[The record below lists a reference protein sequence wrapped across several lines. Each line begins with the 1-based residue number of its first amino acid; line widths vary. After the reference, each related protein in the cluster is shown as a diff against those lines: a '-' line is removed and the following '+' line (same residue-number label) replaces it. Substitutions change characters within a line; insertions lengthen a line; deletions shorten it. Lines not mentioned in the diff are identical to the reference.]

1 MNFWLVVIGAVA
13 YSVAL
18 IILGMIVAL
27 WGIDDS
33 GVRSATYRKIQEVAI
48 MTDYINDAVARNHK
62 DLLTII
68 DNDVKRGDGIG
79 EAIVNSLSLNKE
91 QWTSIESSLKV
102 LAEQELKVQNIMSCT
117 VDHEK
122 LVKDAIAAHEANRP
136 KPGPKLGSKRKDKPF
151 LKQTKQN
158 NKTAKNK
165 PNELL

>member
-91 QWTSIESSLKV
+91 Q
-102 LAEQELKVQNIMSCT
+102 
-117 VDHEK
+117 
-122 LVKDAIAAHEANRP
+122 
-136 KPGPKLGSKRKDKPF
+136 
-151 LKQTKQN
+151 
-158 NKTAKNK
+158 
-165 PNELL
+165 